1 MHGLWGAAIAKKAH
15 HHCFRVITCF
25 RIVLVFPLLAFQC
38 VEADIFSRPGEVL
51 PPFPKPTHGLP
62 GSGLFDYTT
71 INQMISNIPQDALD
85 HDIEAARTRGLRNGT
100 RAPFDANQQARTITC
115 SGGENNY
122 HPSGTRG
129 FTNREFACLQTFP
142 LDYRFGAREV
152 RRQIGNAVPPALSKA
167 IYREIIKSLQRTDEQ
182 EFGAGDS

>member
-1 MHGLWGAAIAKKAH
+1 LHGLRGAAITKKAH
-15 HHCFRVITCF
+15 HYCLRVSTLLSCCSP
-25 RIVLVFPLLAFQC
+25 VCPLLAFQW
-38 VEADIFSRPGEVL
+38 VEADIVSRPGELL
-51 PPFPKPTHGLP
+51 PPFPNPTHGLP

-71 INQMISNIPQDALD
+71 INQMIANIPPDAPD
-85 HDIEAARTRGLRNGT
+85 HDIEGSRSRGLRNGT
-100 RAPFDANQQARTITC
+100 RVPFDANRQAKTVTC

-142 LDYRFGAREV
+142 LDYRFAREV
-152 RRQIGNAVPPALSKA
+152 RKQIGNAVPPALSKA

-182 EFGAGDS
+182 EFRAGDS

>member
-1 MHGLWGAAIAKKAH
+1 MHGLWGAAITKKAH
-15 HHCFRVITCF
+15 HYCFWVRTLLSYCYPVC
-25 RIVLVFPLLAFQC
+25 RLLAFQ
-38 VEADIFSRPGEVL
+38 VPADIVSRPGEVL

-62 GSGLFDYTT
+62 GSGLSDYTT
-71 INQMISNIPQDALD
+71 INQMIANIPPDAPD
-85 HDIEAARTRGLRNGT
+85 HDIQGARSRGLRNGT
-100 RAPFDANQQARTITC
+100 RVPFDPNQQAKTVTC

-182 EFGAGDS
+182 EFRVGDS